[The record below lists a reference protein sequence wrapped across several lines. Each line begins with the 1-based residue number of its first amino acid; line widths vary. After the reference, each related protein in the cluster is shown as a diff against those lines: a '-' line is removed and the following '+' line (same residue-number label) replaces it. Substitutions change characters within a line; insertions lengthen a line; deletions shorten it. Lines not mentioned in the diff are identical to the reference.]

1 MRRAVGLAAAAAFL
15 VGVDTTAVNVA
26 LPAIGRDLAAS
37 LGELQATVTAFALFS
52 AALLTASGVLADRI
66 GCRRVFVAGA
76 VLFVAASGLC
86 AVAPS
91 AAVLVAARGVQGAA
105 GAAVT

>member
-66 GCRRVFVAGA
+66 GRRRVFVAGA
-76 VLFVAASGLC
+76 VCSSPRPAC
-86 AVAPS
+86 APS
-91 AAVLVAARGVQGAA
+91 RRRRPCSWRRGACRGRQARR
-105 GAAVT
+105 